1 MCTLLWF
8 LRALKILLRIVYDLL
23 CGFQACIFFGGGR
36 DKEVL
41 LRRGGSSTNPSLG
54 YWSSS
59 SSSRCSEGVEH
70 RGFGSIA
77 AGLSSSQGGIL
88 TAEVDANFCR
98 RGESFSSREFSFCC

>member
-1 MCTLLWF
+1 MPSKL
-8 LRALKILLRIVYDLL
+8 A
-23 CGFQACIFFGGGR
+23 FFWGGR

-41 LRRGGSSTNPSLG
+41 RRGSSSTNPSLG

-98 RGESFSSREFSFCC
+98 RAESFSSREFSFCC

>member
-1 MCTLLWF
+1 VASKLAFFF
-8 LRALKILLRIVYDLL
+8 L
-23 CGFQACIFFGGGR
+23 GGGR

-41 LRRGGSSTNPSLG
+41 RRGVSSTNPSLG
-54 YWSSS
+54 YCSSS
-59 SSSRCSEGVEH
+59 SSSRSSEGVEH

-98 RGESFSSREFSFCC
+98 RAESFSSREFSFCC